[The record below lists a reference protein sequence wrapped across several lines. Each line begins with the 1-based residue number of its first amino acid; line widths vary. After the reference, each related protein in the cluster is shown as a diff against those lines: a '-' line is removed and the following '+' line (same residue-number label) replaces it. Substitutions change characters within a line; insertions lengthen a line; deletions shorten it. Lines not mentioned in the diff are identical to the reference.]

1 METEAVARRV
11 VHTLTPGFLVYYLLP
26 DELLGIPKTFGLILV
41 MVLTFLIDGI
51 RIIRGWKVP
60 GARPYEKRRIS
71 ATAWA
76 GFGLMLAFLCF
87 PQHFVVP
94 VVFGMAWVDP
104 LMGEVRKRKGV
115 NPILI
120 GAPVYALI
128 FACTSVI
135 FFPGSPLPLV
145 IASTLIAAFSATL
158 VEHYGPEWLDD
169 DLSMITAP
177 LLLLY
182 PIGMAFG

>member
-1 METEAVARRV
+1 MGLEHAVRRV
-11 VHTLTPGFLVYYLLP
+11 IHLCTPAFLVYYLLP
-26 DELLGIPKTFGLILV
+26 DEIVGVDKRFGLVLI
-41 MVLTFLIDGI
+41 MVLTLWIDGL
-51 RIIRGWKVP
+51 RIIKGLEVP

-71 ATAWA
+71 STSWA
-76 GFGLMLAFLCF
+76 GFGLMLAFMLF
-87 PQHFVVP
+87 PEHFVVP

-104 LMGEVRKRKGV
+104 LMGEVRKRNDV
-115 NPILI
+115 NPVLI
-120 GAPVYALI
+120 GAPLCALI
-128 FACTSVI
+128 FACASVI

-145 IASTLIAAFSATL
+145 IASTPIAALSAAL

-169 DLSMITAP
+169 DLSMVIVP